1 MAFFSDSFGRL
12 RMLSLSKHVARYNKD
27 GLLRGH
33 QMSGA
38 RPIKTPYTRDQV
50 TFTGFF
56 DSTLWFM
63 VAARTMA
70 SLPGIASRRFNSI
83 KWWIFAGF

>member
-1 MAFFSDSFGRL
+1 MVFFSDSFGRL

-50 TFTGFF
+50 TFMGFF
-56 DSTLWFM
+56 DST
-63 VAARTMA
+63 
-70 SLPGIASRRFNSI
+70 N
-83 KWWIFAGF
+83 